1 VANSAATVSEAD
13 RREDFQSGCGRR

>member
-13 RREDFQSGCGRR
+13 RREDFQSGCGPR